1 MKSLILILTLMISS
15 SSFAIRHVGS
25 GGGESELLLW
35 QYSEFL
41 SQWAQGCNTNPDL
54 CWNGGVLSADFQKS
68 ISNLKL
74 NFVNADESAA
84 MCGAGQLTLT
94 HEELYRD
101 HDRNSATPEVSKSE
115 TDLALILIKSLL
127 VCQGSNANDLQ
138 NLTMTMLPKGRL
150 LSNQGILV
158 LEGTATDMIFL
169 QGSSR
174 NLHAELTA
182 KMQCDQYKV
191 ASADSNGFL
200 VQCKTKQ
207 ETYLVTPQQQ
217 NGELV
222 LNVRYNS
229 EVDF

>member
-1 MKSLILILTLMISS
+1 MWGLVVVSLSFCFGNIQSSCRNGHKAVIPIRIFAGMAACFRLISK
-15 SSFAIRHVGS
+15 
-25 GGGESELLLW
+25 
-35 QYSEFL
+35 
-41 SQWAQGCNTNPDL
+41 
-54 CWNGGVLSADFQKS
+54 KS

-150 LSNQGILV
+150 LSNQGIIV

-174 NLHAELTA
+174 NLHAELAA

-217 NGELV
+217 NGEFV